1 MSHQVAAE
9 PKKEQTYT
17 VHLEDLDISVDKAAA
32 ATMVALMSGARTVCL
47 ERLDVKLTRDAALN
61 LLATLT
67 DALDDKK

>member
-32 ATMVALMSGARTVCL
+32 ATMVALMSGARHSL
-47 ERLDVKLTRDAALN
+47 PRAA
-61 LLATLT
+61 
-67 DALDDKK
+67 